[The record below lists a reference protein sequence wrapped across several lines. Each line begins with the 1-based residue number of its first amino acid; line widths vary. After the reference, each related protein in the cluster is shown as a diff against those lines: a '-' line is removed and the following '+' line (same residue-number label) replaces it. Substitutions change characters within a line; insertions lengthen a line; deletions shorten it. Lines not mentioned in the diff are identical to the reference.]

1 MNSNKEFWEKRFNDE
16 GKVWGEL
23 PSKSAYQAL
32 ELFRKDG
39 VKSIL
44 VPGSGYG
51 RNSRLFSSSG
61 FNVTGVEISGTAC
74 NIAKQFDPASKVYE
88 GSVLDM
94 SFVPDTFDAIY
105 CFNTLH
111 LFRGN
116 ERILFIRECLDKLG
130 EPGLAFFTVFSEDE
144 PTFGQGRWVESNTYE
159 SRPDRP
165 THYFTE
171 DDLREH
177 FHDFE
182 IIETGILHE
191 PEGHMNR
198 TMPDYPVQINRRPA
212 TNAEESLFRQL
223 MKSV

>member
-1 MNSNKEFWEKRFNDE
+1 MFSNKEFWEKRFREE
-16 GKVWGEL
+16 GRVWGEL
-23 PSKSAYQAL
+23 PSKSVYQAL
-32 ELFRKDG
+32 DLFRKYG

-51 RNSRLFSSSG
+51 RNSRTFSSSG

-74 NIAKQFDPASKVYE
+74 EIAKQFDHETRVYE

-94 SFVPDTFDAIY
+94 SFLPGTFDAIY
-105 CFNTLH
+105 SYNLLH
-111 LFRGN
+111 LFSESDRK
-116 ERILFIRECLDKLG
+116 LFIQECLDKLG
-130 EPGLAFFTVFSEDE
+130 ESGLIFCTVFSEDE
-144 PTFGQGRWVESNTYE
+144 PTFGQGRWIESNTYE

-177 FHDFE
+177 FRDFE

-191 PEGHMNR
+191 PEDHGGQPHTHILR
-198 TMPDYPVQINRRPA
+198 YILAKKA
-212 TNAEESLFRQL
+212 T
-223 MKSV
+223 